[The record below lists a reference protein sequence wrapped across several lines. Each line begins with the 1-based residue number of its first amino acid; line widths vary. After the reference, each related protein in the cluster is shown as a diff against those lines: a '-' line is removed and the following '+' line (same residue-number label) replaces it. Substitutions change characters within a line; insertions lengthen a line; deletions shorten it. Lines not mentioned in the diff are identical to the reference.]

1 MLKSFD
7 VSPTLNGAIQHFIVR
22 LDMNE
27 VDKKMFHNILGFTFN
42 EGFIQGTESIL
53 TPEEIPGEKK
63 Q

>member
-1 MLKSFD
+1 
-7 VSPTLNGAIQHFIVR
+7 
-22 LDMNE
+22 
-27 VDKKMFHNILGFTFN
+27 LGFTFN

>member
-7 VSPTLNGAIQHFIVR
+7 VSPTLNGAIQYFIDR
-22 LDMNE
+22 LDMDE
-27 VDKKMFHNILGFTFN
+27 VDKKLFHNILGFTFN

-53 TPEEIPGEKK
+53 SPEEIPGEKN